1 MKKRSTIKMT
11 WRSIRAFFGRYMA
24 LLLIVAL
31 SAGFFAGLKVTRD
44 AMNHT
49 GDVFLTEQEF
59 YDFRL
64 YSTLGFTKEDA
75 EHFEGLAGVKE
86 AEATNTMDALMNYN
100 GSNRPFTLY
109 AMPEKINLPALR
121 EGRMPVAD
129 DECLADDERFS
140 AADIGKKISISEEN
154 TDSVKDGL
162 VNTEYTIVGLVDS
175 PMYIGIDRGSTGI
188 GTGVV
193 YGYLYLPKTNFSDEV
208 YTEIDVVLAETAP
221 LYSDAYDDLIEEY
234 KQTIKAE
241 GEAVAGDRYDD
252 LLAEYGLT
260 PEMGE
265 MFGITEPQVYVLT
278 RSENVG
284 YMNFKNDTAI
294 VSGIANVFPV
304 FFIMIAMLV
313 CMTTMT
319 RMVDEE
325 RTQIGV
331 LKALGYSNGAIMSK
345 YMLYAG
351 SATMLGW
358 TLGFFLC
365 TWGVPKIFWI
375 AYNALYDF
383 SPLKYLFSVPLAMI
397 TLVVSFVGILGST
410 WLSCK
415 KELFSVPASLIRPRT
430 AKNGKRVLLEYVTPL
445 WKRLTFLQK
454 ITIRNLFRYKKRL
467 IMMLIGIGCC
477 AGLVVTAFGAG
488 DSMRGISKLQYDEV
502 QLYDM
507 EAAFVPGEEEAFAEL
522 LTEMNGITKSYPVA
536 YQRVELFGEDMVS
549 GVTMMSFDSSDLF
562 AEFWDLHDKNGTLEL
577 PKKGEVMLN
586 TKLAELLEVTVGDKV
601 EIRTADME
609 IGEVTV
615 SAIFDNY
622 IYNFCIITPETY
634 EEYFGDWEVNTFLLK
649 AEGDLDAIAERLTDA
664 EEITSVSQLRTTG
677 NMIESALACL
687 DYIIL
692 MVVLFSGALAFIV
705 IYNLTNIN
713 LAERSREIATV
724 QVLGFYPKETESYV
738 LRENLVLSIIASFIG
753 LPLGTLFHRMVMDL
767 ILIELLQFPRVVETK
782 SYVLSVICTIFFA
795 WVVNLFM
802 KRQIAKIPMA
812 ESLKAVE

>member
-1 MKKRSTIKMT
+1 MKIRSTVKMT

-31 SAGFFAGLKVTRD
+31 SAGFFAGLKVTKD

-49 GDVFLTEQEF
+49 GDVFLSEQNF

-75 EHFEGLAGVKE
+75 EHFTGLAGVKE
-86 AEATNTMDALMNYN
+86 AEATNTLDALMLYN

-109 AMPEKINLPALR
+109 AMPEQINLPALR
-121 EGRMPVAD
+121 EGRMPVAEN
-129 DECLADDERFS
+129 ECLADDERFS
-140 AADIGKKISISEEN
+140 VNDIGRTISVSEEN
-154 TDSVKDGL
+154 TDTVKEGL

-188 GTGVV
+188 GSGVI
-193 YGYLYLPKTNFSDEV
+193 YSYLYLPKENFSEEV
-208 YTEIDVVLAETAP
+208 FTEIDVVLEETAP
-221 LYSDAYDDLIEEY
+221 LYSDAYDELIEEY

-241 GEAVAGDRYDD
+241 CETVADDRYED

-260 PEMGE
+260 PELGA
-265 MFGITEPQVYVLT
+265 MFGITEPKIYVLT

-294 VSGIANVFPV
+294 VSGIANVFPI

-331 LKALGYSNGAIMSK
+331 LKAMGYSNGAIMSK

-351 SATMLGW
+351 SATVLGW

-365 TWGVPKIFWI
+365 TWGVPKIFWF

-383 SPLKYLFSVPLAMI
+383 SSLKYLFSVPLAVI
-397 TLVVSFVGILGST
+397 TLAVSLVGILGST

-415 KELFSVPASLIRPRT
+415 KELFSVPASLIRPRA

-488 DSMRGISKLQYDEV
+488 DSMRGISALQYDEV

-507 EAAFVPGEEEAFAEL
+507 EAAFVPGTEDAVAEL
-522 LTEMNGITKSYPVA
+522 LTEMSEITKSHPA
-536 YQRVELFGEDMVS
+536 LYQRVELLGEDMVS
-549 GVTMMSFDSSDLF
+549 GVTMMSFDSGEKL
-562 AEFWDLHDKNGTLEL
+562 AEFWNLHSDEQMLAL

-586 TKLAELLEVTVGDKV
+586 TKLAELLEVSVGDTV

-609 IGEVTV
+609 SATVTV
-615 SAIFDNY
+615 GAVFDNY
-622 IYNFCIITPETY
+622 IYNFCIIAPETY
-634 EEYFGDWEVNTFLLK
+634 EEQFGTWEVNTFLLK
-649 AEGDLDAIAERLTDA
+649 AEGDLDSIAEKLTEA

-677 NMIESALACL
+677 NMVESALACL

-724 QVLGFYPKETESYV
+724 EVLGFYPKETESYV
-738 LRENLVLSIIASFIG
+738 LRENLALSVIASFIG
-753 LPLGTLFHRMVMDL
+753 LPLGTLFHRVVMDL
-767 ILIELLQFPRVVETK
+767 ILIELLQFPRVIETK

>member
-1 MKKRSTIKMT
+1 MKIRSTVKMT
-11 WRSIRAFFGRYMA
+11 LRSIRAFFGRYMA

-31 SAGFFAGLKVTRD
+31 SAGFFAGLKVTKD

-49 GDVFLTEQEF
+49 GDLFLTEQNF
-59 YDFRL
+59 YDFRM
-64 YSTLGFTKEDA
+64 YSTLGFTEEDA
-75 EHFEGLAGVKE
+75 EYFAKLSGVAV
-86 AEATNTMDALMNYN
+86 AEATSTLDALVFFD

-109 AMPEKINLPALR
+109 AMPEQINLPALI
-121 EGRMPVAD
+121 EGRMPQSET
-129 DECLADDERFS
+129 ECLADDERFS
-140 AADIGKKISISEEN
+140 VDDIGKTILISEEN
-154 TDSVKDGL
+154 TDAVKNGL
-162 VNTEYTIVGLVDS
+162 ANTEYTIVGLVDS

-188 GTGVV
+188 GSGVV
-193 YGYLYLPKTNFSDEV
+193 HSFLYLPKENFSEEV
-208 YTEIDVVLAETAP
+208 YTEIDVVLAESAP
-221 LYSDAYDDLIEEY
+221 LYSDAYDELIEKY
-234 KQTIKAE
+234 KKTMKDE
-241 GEAVAGDRYDD
+241 CEAVAATRYED

-260 PEMGE
+260 PELGQK
-265 MFGITEPQVYVLT
+265 FGITEPQVYVLT

-294 VSGIANVFPV
+294 VSGIANVFPI

-331 LKALGYSNGAIMSK
+331 LKALGYSNRAIMAK

-351 SATMLGW
+351 SATVFGW
-358 TLGFFLC
+358 TIGFFLC
-365 TWGVPKIFWI
+365 TWGVPKVFWF

-383 SPLKYLFSVPLAMI
+383 SDLKYLFSVSLAVI
-397 TLVVSFVGILGST
+397 TLVVSLAGILGST

-488 DSMRGISKLQYDEV
+488 DSMRGISNLQYGEV

-507 EAAFVPGEEEAFAEL
+507 EVSFVPGEEETVEDL
-522 LTEMNGITKSYPVA
+522 LDETEEVKKSHPA
-536 YQRVELFGEDMVS
+536 LYQRVELLADEMVS
-549 GVTMMSFDSSDLF
+549 GVTMMSFASSDKL
-562 AEFWDLHDKNGTLEL
+562 AEFWNLHYKGEALTL

-586 TKLAELLEVTVGDKV
+586 TKLAELLKVSEGDTV

-609 IGEVTV
+609 SGTVTV
-615 SAIFDNY
+615 SAVFDNY
-622 IYNFCIITPETY
+622 IYNFCIVAPETY
-634 EEYFGDWEVNTFLLK
+634 EDYFGTWEVNTFLLK
-649 AEGDLDAIAERLTDA
+649 ADGDLDAIAEKLTGA

-677 NMIESALACL
+677 NMVESALACL

-724 QVLGFYPKETESYV
+724 EVLGFYPKETESYV
-738 LRENLVLSIIASFIG
+738 LRENLALSIIASFIG
-753 LPLGTLFHRMVMDL
+753 LPLGILFHRVVMDL
-767 ILIELLQFPRVVETK
+767 ILIELLQFPRVIEPK

>member
-1 MKKRSTIKMT
+1 MKIRSTVKMT
-11 WRSIRAFFGRYMA
+11 WRSICAFFGRYMA

-31 SAGFFAGLKVTRD
+31 SAGFFAGLKVTKD

-49 GDVFLTEQEF
+49 GDLFLTEQKF
-59 YDFRL
+59 YDFRM
-64 YSTLGFTKEDA
+64 YSTLGFTEEDA
-75 EHFEGLAGVKE
+75 EHFSGIPGVKD
-86 AEATNTMDALMNYN
+86 AEAVNTLDALMAFD

-109 AMPEKINLPALR
+109 AMPERVNLPALR
-121 EGRMPVAD
+121 EGRMPSAD
-129 DECLADDERFS
+129 NECLADDERFS
-140 AADIGKKISISEEN
+140 SEDIGKTISVSEEN
-154 TDSVKDGL
+154 ADNVKEALAG
-162 VNTEYTIVGLVDS
+162 TEYTIVGLVDS
-175 PMYIGIDRGSTGI
+175 PMHIGIDRGSTGI
-188 GTGVV
+188 GSGVV
-193 YGYLYLPKTNFSDEV
+193 YGYLYLTKSNFSDAV
-208 YTEIDVVLAETAP
+208 YTEIDVVLEESAP

-234 KQTIKAE
+234 KQTMKNE
-241 GEAVAGDRYDD
+241 CEAVADKRYDA

-260 PEMGE
+260 PETGQ

-294 VSGIANVFPV
+294 VSGIANVFPI

-331 LKALGYSNGAIMSK
+331 LKALGYSNGAIMAK
-345 YMLYAG
+345 YLLYAG
-351 SATMLGW
+351 SATVLGW
-358 TLGFFLC
+358 TIGFFLC
-365 TWGVPKIFWI
+365 TWGVPKIFWF

-383 SPLKYLFSVPLAMI
+383 SPLKYLFSVPLAVI
-397 TLVVSFVGILGST
+397 TLAVSLIGILGST

-415 KELFSVPASLIRPRT
+415 KELFSVPASLIRPRA

-454 ITIRNLFRYKKRL
+454 ITVRNLFRYKKRL

-488 DSMRGISKLQYDEV
+488 DSMKGIAALQYEEV

-507 EAAFVPGEEEAFAEL
+507 EVAFVPGEEEAVADLLAE
-522 LTEMNGITKSYPVA
+522 TEEVKKSHPA
-536 YQRVELFGEDMVS
+536 LYQRVELLAEDMVS
-549 GVTMMSFDSSDLF
+549 GVTMMSFDSSDKL
-562 AEFWDLHDKNGTLEL
+562 AEFWDLHDGEEAVAL
-577 PKKGEVMLN
+577 PKRNEVILN
-586 TKLAELLEVTVGDKV
+586 TKLAELLDVSVGDTV
-601 EIRTADME
+601 ELRTADME
-609 IGEVTV
+609 SGTVTV
-615 SAIFDNY
+615 SAVFDNY
-622 IYNFCIITPETY
+622 IYNFCIIAPETY
-634 EEYFGDWEVNTFLLK
+634 EDCFGTWNVNTFLLT
-649 AEGDLDAIAERLTDA
+649 ADGDFDAIAEMLTEA

-677 NMIESALACL
+677 NMVESALSCL

-738 LRENLVLSIIASFIG
+738 LRENLALSVIASFIG
-753 LPLGTLFHRMVMDL
+753 LPLGILFHRVVMDL
-767 ILIELLQFPRVVETK
+767 ILIELLQFPRVIEPK

>member
-1 MKKRSTIKMT
+1 MKIRSTVKMT
-11 WRSIRAFFGRYMA
+11 WRSIRAFLGRYMA

-31 SAGFFAGLKVTRD
+31 SAGFFAGLKVTKD

-49 GDVFLTEQEF
+49 GDVFLTEQNF
-59 YDFRL
+59 YDFRM

-75 EHFEGLAGVKE
+75 EYFSGLPGVKT
-86 AEATNTMDALMNYN
+86 AEATNTLDAFMFYN
-100 GSNRPFTLY
+100 GSNRAYTLY
-109 AMPEKINLPALR
+109 AMPEQVNLPALR

-140 AADIGKKISISEEN
+140 AADIGKTVSVSEEN
-154 TDSVKDGL
+154 TDAVKNGL
-162 VNTEYTIVGLVDS
+162 ANKEYTIVGLVDS

-188 GTGVV
+188 GSGVV
-193 YGYLYLPKTNFSDEV
+193 HGFLYLTKDNFSDEV
-208 YTEIDVVLAETAP
+208 YTEIDVVLEETAP
-221 LYSDAYDDLIEEY
+221 LYSDAYDALIEEH
-234 KQTIKAE
+234 KQAMRDACE
-241 GEAVAGDRYDD
+241 QVASERYET
-252 LLAEYGLT
+252 LLAEHGLT
-260 PEMGE
+260 PELGAQ
-265 MFGITEPQVYVLT
+265 FGITEPQVYVLT

-294 VSGIANVFPV
+294 VSGIANVFPI

-331 LKALGYSNGAIMSK
+331 LKALGYSNGAIMAK
-345 YMLYAG
+345 YLLYAG
-351 SATMLGW
+351 SATVLGW

-365 TWGVPKIFWI
+365 TWGVPKIFWF

-383 SPLKYLFSVPLAMI
+383 STLKYLFSVPLAVI
-397 TLVVSFVGILGST
+397 TLTVSLVGILGST
-410 WLSCK
+410 WMSCK
-415 KELFSVPASLIRPRT
+415 KELFSVPASLIRPRA

-454 ITIRNLFRYKKRL
+454 ITTRNLFRYKKRL

-488 DSMRGISKLQYDEV
+488 DSMRGISNLQYDEV

-507 EAAFVPGEEEAFAEL
+507 EVSFAPGEEEAVAGLLAEL
-522 LTEMNGITKSYPVA
+522 KEVKESHPAV
-536 YQRVELFGEDMVS
+536 YQRVELLAEDMVS
-549 GVTMMSFDSSDLF
+549 GVTMMSFDSADKL
-562 AEFWDLHDKNGTLEL
+562 AEFWNLHSGEDALTL
-577 PKKGEVMLN
+577 PKPGEVMLN
-586 TKLAELLEVTVGDKV
+586 TKLAELLEVSVGDTV

-609 IGEVTV
+609 SGKVTV
-615 SAIFDNY
+615 GAVFDNY
-622 IYNFCIITPETY
+622 IYNFCIVAPETY
-634 EEYFGDWEVNTFLLK
+634 EEYFGEWKVNTFLLNV
-649 AEGDLDAIAERLTDA
+649 EGELDSIAETLIES
-664 EEITSVSQLRTTG
+664 EEIASVSQLRTTG
-677 NMIESALACL
+677 NMVESALSCL

-724 QVLGFYPKETESYV
+724 EVLGFYPKETESYV

-753 LPLGTLFHRMVMDL
+753 LPLGTLFHRAVMDL
-767 ILIELLQFPRVVETK
+767 ILIELLQFPRVVEPK
-782 SYVLSVICTIFFA
+782 SYVMSVICTIFFA

>member
-1 MKKRSTIKMT
+1 MKIRSIFKMT

-31 SAGFFAGLKVTRD
+31 SAGFFAGLKVTKD
-44 AMNHT
+44 AMHYT
-49 GDVFLTEQEF
+49 GEVFLTEQKF
-59 YDFRL
+59 YDFRM

-75 EHFEGLAGVKE
+75 EHISGLPGVKE
-86 AEATNTMDALMNYN
+86 AEATNTLDALMLYN

-109 AMPEKINLPALR
+109 AIPEKVNLPALR

-129 DECLADDERFS
+129 NECLADDERFS
-140 AADIGKKISISEEN
+140 SEDIGKTISVSEEN
-154 TDSVKDGL
+154 ADTVNDGL
-162 VNTEYTIVGLVDS
+162 ANKEYTIVGLVDS
-175 PMYIGIDRGSTGI
+175 PVYIGIDRGSTGI
-188 GTGVV
+188 GSGVV
-193 YGYLYLPKTNFSDEV
+193 YGYLYLPEENFSDEV
-208 YTEIDVVLAETAP
+208 YTEINAVLKESAP
-221 LYSDAYDDLIEEY
+221 LYSDAYDDLIEEHKQKMKDECEALADKRY
-234 KQTIKAE
+234 KE
-241 GEAVAGDRYDD
+241 
-252 LLAEYGLT
+252 LLDEYGLT
-260 PEMGE
+260 PEMGA
-265 MFGITEPQVYVLT
+265 MFGLSKPRVYVLT

-294 VSGIANVFPV
+294 VSGIANVFPI

-331 LKALGYSNGAIMSK
+331 LKALGYSNRAIMGK
-345 YMLYAG
+345 YFWYAG
-351 SATMLGW
+351 SATVLGW

-365 TWGVPKIFWI
+365 TWGVPKIFWF

-383 SPLKYLFSVPLAMI
+383 SPLKYLFSVPLAII
-397 TLVVSFVGILGST
+397 TLVVSLVGILGST
-410 WLSCK
+410 WFSCK
-415 KELFSVPASLIRPRT
+415 RELFSVPASLIRPRA

-445 WKRLTFLQK
+445 WKSLTFLQK
-454 ITIRNLFRYKKRL
+454 ITMRNLFRYKKRL

-488 DSMRGISKLQYDEV
+488 DSMKGVAALQYNEV

-507 EAAFVPGEEEAFAEL
+507 EVSFVAGEEEAVAKLLAE
-522 LTEMNGITKSYPVA
+522 TEEIKDSHPAV
-536 YQRVELFGEDMVS
+536 YQRVELLAEDMVS
-549 GVTMMSFDSSDLF
+549 GVTMMSFNSSDRLS
-562 AEFWDLHDKNGTLEL
+562 AFWDFHHGKESVIL
-577 PKKGEVMLN
+577 PKKGEVILN
-586 TKLAELLEVTVGDKV
+586 TKLAELLEVNVGDRVK
-601 EIRTADME
+601 IRTADMDS
-609 IGEVTV
+609 GTVTV
-615 SAIFDNY
+615 SAVFDNY
-622 IYNFCIITPETY
+622 IYNFCVIAPETY
-634 EEYFGDWEVNTFLLK
+634 EEYFGTWEVNTFLLEAGGDFDVV
-649 AEGDLDAIAERLTDA
+649 AEMLTDA
-664 EEITSVSQLRTTG
+664 EEITSVAQLRTTG
-677 NMIESALACL
+677 NMVESALSCL

-738 LRENLVLSIIASFIG
+738 LRENLVLSIIASIIG
-753 LPLGTLFHRMVMDL
+753 LPLGILFHRVVMDL
-767 ILIELLQFPRVVETK
+767 ILIELLQFPRVIEPK

-795 WVVNLFM
+795 CVVNLFM

>member
-1 MKKRSTIKMT
+1 
-11 WRSIRAFFGRYMA
+11 
-24 LLLIVAL
+24 
-31 SAGFFAGLKVTRD
+31 
-44 AMNHT
+44 MNHT
-49 GDVFLTEQEF
+49 GDLFLTEQKF
-59 YDFRL
+59 YDFRMF
-64 YSTLGFTKEDA
+64 STLGFTEEDA
-75 EHFEGLAGVKE
+75 EQFAGLAGVKT
-86 AEATNTMDALMNYN
+86 AEATNTLDAFMYYN

-121 EGRMPVAD
+121 EGRMPVVD
-129 DECLADDERFS
+129 NECLADDERFS
-140 AADIGKKISISEEN
+140 VEDIGKTVSVSEEN
-154 TDSVKDGL
+154 TDAVKDGL
-162 VNTEYTIVGLVDS
+162 ANTEYTIVGLVDS
-175 PMYIGIDRGSTGI
+175 PMHIGIDRGGTGI
-188 GTGVV
+188 GSGVV
-193 YGYLYLPKTNFSDEV
+193 YGFLYLPRENFSDEV
-208 YTEIDVVLAETAP
+208 YTEINLLLEESAP

-234 KQTIKAE
+234 KQTMKDECESVAE
-241 GEAVAGDRYDD
+241 KRYED

-260 PEMGE
+260 PEMGA

-331 LKALGYSNGAIMSK
+331 LKALGYSNRAIMAK
-345 YMLYAG
+345 YLLYAG
-351 SATMLGW
+351 SATVLGW

-365 TWGVPKIFWI
+365 TWGVPKIFWF

-383 SPLKYLFSVPLAMI
+383 SSLKYLFSVPLAVI
-397 TLVVSFVGILGST
+397 TLVVSLVGILGST

-415 KELFSVPASLIRPRT
+415 KELFSVPASLIRPRA
-430 AKNGKRVLLEYVTPL
+430 AKNGKRVLFEYVTPL

-454 ITIRNLFRYKKRL
+454 ITVRNLFRYKKRL

-488 DSMRGISKLQYDEV
+488 DSMRGISNLQYDEV

-507 EAAFVPGEEEAFAEL
+507 EVAFIPGEVEKVYDLFAKTSEVK
-522 LTEMNGITKSYPVA
+522 ESHPAV
-536 YQRVELFGEDMVS
+536 YQRVEVMAEDMVS
-549 GVTMMSFDSSDLF
+549 GVTMMSYDASDKLSG
-562 AEFWDLHDKNGTLEL
+562 FWNLHCGDESIGL
-577 PKKGEVMLN
+577 PKKGEVLLN
-586 TKLAELLEVTVGDKV
+586 TKLAELLKVSVGDTV
-601 EIRTADME
+601 EIRTVDME
-609 IGEVTV
+609 IGKVTV
-615 SAIFDNY
+615 SGIFDNY
-622 IYNFCIITPETY
+622 IYNYCVIAPETY
-634 EEYFGDWEVNTFLLK
+634 EEYFGTWEVNTFLLNVD
-649 AEGDLDAIAERLTDA
+649 GDFDAIAERLTEAD
-664 EEITSVSQLRTTG
+664 EITSVSQLRTTG
-677 NMIESALACL
+677 NMVESALACL

-738 LRENLVLSIIASFIG
+738 LRENLAMAVIASFIG
-753 LPLGTLFHRMVMDL
+753 LPLGTLFHRVVMDL
-767 ILIELLQFPRVVETK
+767 ILIELLQFPRVVEPK
-782 SYVLSVICTIFFA
+782 SYVWSVICTIFFA
-795 WVVNLFM
+795 CVVNLFM

>member
-1 MKKRSTIKMT
+1 MKIRSTVKMT

-31 SAGFFAGLKVTRD
+31 SAGFFAGLKVTKD

-49 GDVFLTEQEF
+49 GDIFLTEQKF
-59 YDFRL
+59 YDFRM
-64 YSTLGFTKEDA
+64 YSTLGFTGEDA
-75 EHFEGLAGVKE
+75 EHFAGLSGVE
-86 AEATNTMDALMNYN
+86 AAEATNTMDALMFYH

-109 AMPEKINLPALR
+109 AMPEQVNLPALI
-121 EGRMPVAD
+121 EGRMPKAEN
-129 DECLADDERFS
+129 ECLADDERFS
-140 AADIGKKISISEEN
+140 AEDIGTTISVSEEN
-154 TDSVKDGL
+154 TDAVKEGL
-162 VNTEYTIVGLVDS
+162 TYTEYTIVGLVDS

-188 GTGVV
+188 GSGVV
-193 YGYLYLPKTNFSDEV
+193 YSYLYLPKENFSNEV
-208 YTEIDVVLAETAP
+208 YTEIDVLLAETAP
-221 LYSDAYDDLIEEY
+221 LYSDAYDDLIEDY
-234 KQTIKAE
+234 KQTMKKECEDLA
-241 GEAVAGDRYDD
+241 GERYEA

-294 VSGIANVFPV
+294 VSGIANVFPI

-331 LKALGYSNGAIMSK
+331 LKALGYSNPAIMAK

-351 SATMLGW
+351 SATVLGW

-365 TWGVPKIFWI
+365 TWGVPKIFWF

-383 SPLKYLFSVPLAMI
+383 SPLKYLFSVPLAVI
-397 TLVVSFVGILGST
+397 TLVVSLVGILGST

-415 KELFSVPASLIRPRT
+415 KELFSVPASLIRPRV
-430 AKNGKRVLLEYVTPL
+430 AKNGKRVLFEYVTPI

-488 DSMRGISKLQYDEV
+488 DSMKGISALQYDEV
-502 QLYDM
+502 QRYDM
-507 EAAFVPGEEEAFAEL
+507 EVAFVPGEKEAVSKLLEE
-522 LTEMNGITKSYPVA
+522 TEEVKQSYPA
-536 YQRVELFGEDMVS
+536 LYQRVELLAEDMVS
-549 GVTMMSFDSSDLF
+549 GVTMMSFDSADVST
-562 AEFWDLHDKNGTLEL
+562 EFWNLHCDDDMLSL
-577 PKKGEVMLN
+577 PEKGEVLLN
-586 TKLAELLEVTVGDKV
+586 TKLAELLEVSVGDTV

-609 IGEVTV
+609 SGTVTV
-615 SAIFDNY
+615 GAIFDNY
-622 IYNFCIITPETY
+622 IYNFCVIAPETY
-634 EEYFGDWEVNTFLLK
+634 EEYFGAWEVNTFLLK
-649 AEGDLDAIAERLTDA
+649 TDEDLDAVAEMLTDA

-677 NMIESALACL
+677 NMVESALSCL

-724 QVLGFYPKETESYV
+724 EVLGFYPKETESYV
-738 LRENLVLSIIASFIG
+738 LRENLMLSVIASFIG
-753 LPLGTLFHRMVMDL
+753 LPLGILFHRVVMDL
-767 ILIELLQFPRVVETK
+767 ILIELLQFPRVIEPK
-782 SYVLSVICTIFFA
+782 SYVLSVVCTVFFA
-795 WVVNLFM
+795 CVVNLFM

>member
-1 MKKRSTIKMT
+1 MKIRSTVKMT
-11 WRSIRAFFGRYMA
+11 LRSIRAFLGRYMA

-31 SAGFFAGLKVTRD
+31 SAGFFAGLKVTKD

-49 GDVFLTEQEF
+49 GDMFLTEQKF

-64 YSTLGFTKEDA
+64 YSTLGFTEADVERFGQLSFVKAA
-75 EHFEGLAGVKE
+75 EG
-86 AEATNTMDALMNYN
+86 TNTLDALVQY
-100 GSNRPFTLY
+100 GESNRPYTLY
-109 AMPEKINLPALR
+109 ALPEQVNLLALT
-121 EGRMPVAD
+121 EGRMPQTET
-129 DECLADDERFS
+129 ECLADDERFS
-140 AADIGKKISISEEN
+140 VSDIGRKLSISEEN
-154 TDSVKDGL
+154 TDTVKESL
-162 VNTEYTIVGLVDS
+162 KNTEYTIVGLVDS

-188 GTGVV
+188 GSGVV
-193 YGYLYLPKTNFSDEV
+193 YGYLYLPEENFPDDF
-208 YTEIDVVLAETAP
+208 YTEIDVVLKESAP
-221 LYSDAYDDLIEEY
+221 LYSDDYDALIEKY
-234 KQTIKAE
+234 KQTVKDE
-241 GEAVAGDRYDD
+241 CEAAADIRYAD
-252 LLAEYGLT
+252 LLAQYGLT
-260 PEMGE
+260 PEMGD

-294 VSGIANVFPV
+294 VSGIANVFPI

-331 LKALGYSNGAIMSK
+331 LKALGYGNGAIMAK
-345 YMLYAG
+345 YLLYAG
-351 SATMLGW
+351 SATVLGW
-358 TLGFFLC
+358 MLGFFLC

-383 SPLKYLFSVPLAMI
+383 SPLKYLFSAPLAVI
-397 TLVVSFVGILGST
+397 TLAVSLVGILGST

-415 KELFSVPASLIRPRT
+415 KELFSVPASLIRPRA

-445 WKRLTFLQK
+445 WKRLTFLKK
-454 ITIRNLFRYKKRL
+454 ITVRNLFRYKKRL

-488 DSMRGISKLQYDEV
+488 DSMRGISKLQYAEV

-507 EAAFVPGEEEAFAEL
+507 EAAFVPGEEEAVATFLAET
-522 LTEMNGITKSYPVA
+522 TEITSSYPVLF
-536 YQRVELFGEDMVS
+536 QRVELLAEDMVS
-549 GVTMMSFDSSDLF
+549 GVTMMSFASAEGLS
-562 AEFWDLHDKNGTLEL
+562 EFWDLQDKNGALAL
-577 PKKGEVMLN
+577 PHKGEVMLN
-586 TKLAELLEVTVGDKV
+586 TKLAELLEVSVGDTV

-609 IGEVTV
+609 SGTVTV
-615 SAIFDNY
+615 GAVFDNY
-622 IYNFCIITPETY
+622 IYNFCIIAPETY
-634 EEYFGDWEVNTFLLK
+634 EEFFGEWEVNTFLLK
-649 AEGDLDAIAERLTDA
+649 VEGDLDAVAETLTEA

-692 MVVLFSGALAFIV
+692 MVVLFSGALAFVV

-724 QVLGFYPKETESYV
+724 EVLGFYPKETESYV
-738 LRENLVLSIIASFIG
+738 LRENLMLSVIASFIG
-753 LPLGTLFHRMVMDL
+753 LPLGIVFHRAVMDL
-767 ILIELLQFPRVVETK
+767 ILIELLQFPRVIEPK